1 MSMCKRIGETHL
13 IRCVELAD
21 ARRLDM
27 LPEIIREGRKGALSS
42 REIRGMLDLFE
53 FPAQAVD
60 EAMLQGGVAC

>member
-21 ARRLDM
+21 VRRLDM

-42 REIRGMLDLFE
+42 REIRGVLNLFD

-60 EAMLQGGVAC
+60 EAMLQGGAAC

>member
-1 MSMCKRIGETHL
+1 MSMCKRIGETHI

-21 ARRLDM
+21 AGRLDM
-27 LPEIIREGRKGALSS
+27 LSEIIREGRKGALSS